1 MLLPRSS
8 DGAGA
13 DVAVDVPAAVEL
25 PDVVVVVVGAFASV
39 DAAGLAPKEKPEE
52 ALFVVED
59 VVVEGAAV
67 PKRPPEFDLVSV
79 EVSFAAPK
87 PKPLLA
93 GLASDFAAS
102 SAGLAPRLK
111 PLVAGLA
118 VS

>member
-25 PDVVVVVVGAFASV
+25 PDVVAVGAFASV